1 MEGGT
6 ENSPERYQWNLDCS
20 PIIPEAHGHHTVGN
34 ELRRM
39 SLSYL
44 AHGETLA
51 SNEYLEHSFAK
62 VKRKK
67 GKSNMVV
74 LSLGDPLLSHT
85 YAPFQLCRTL
95 SSGPDAAVVTCSGLS
110 MQAEDSESMVSPSP
124 LWGPQMPTTA
134 QFSVSGFVCG
144 IKLLTM
150 IQRSCASSL
159 TFRLPQF

>member
-1 MEGGT
+1 MGGGA

-51 SNEYLEHSFAK
+51 SNEYLAHSFAK

-67 GKSNMVV
+67 GVNSNPTWSFSPWET
-74 LSLGDPLLSHT
+74 LCCHT
-85 YAPFQLCRTL
+85 PYAPFQLCQTL
-95 SSGPDAAVVTCSGLS
+95 SSGPDAAVVTCSRLS
-110 MQAEDSESMVSPSP
+110 MQAEDRESMVSPSP
-124 LWGPQMPTTA
+124 
-134 QFSVSGFVCG
+134 F
-144 IKLLTM
+144 
-150 IQRSCASSL
+150 
-159 TFRLPQF
+159 